1 MEIVSRF
8 KNYTVDFV
16 DSLAYLWDLAELEET
31 FFVIDAQVYELY
43 QSSLPKLSPEKLY
56 LVNAVE
62 DKKNINTVLDICEK
76 MTAMKS
82 KRNTQLISI
91 GGGIVQDITGFVASS
106 LYRGIKWTFYPSTL
120 LAACD
125 SCIGG
130 KSSLN
135 YKGFKNLLGSF
146 YPPDEIFIYPEFFHT
161 LLDISL

>member
-43 QSSLPKLSPEKLY
+43 QSSLPKLSMEKLY

-82 KRNTQLISI
+82 QQHRMILM
-91 GGGIVQDITGFVASS
+91 
-106 LYRGIKWTFYPSTL
+106 L
-120 LAACD
+120 
-125 SCIGG
+125 
-130 KSSLN
+130 
-135 YKGFKNLLGSF
+135 
-146 YPPDEIFIYPEFFHT
+146 
-161 LLDISL
+161 